1 MVTVKLSSFG
11 VGVQVAT
18 RANVLVIH
26 DGNENEVTL
35 AVVMVGEDE
44 GKVVDVSDSNEREVY
59 LVALLRGLHLQNHT

>member
-1 MVTVKLSSFG
+1 MKLSSFG